1 MGIFEAH
8 FHDSEIKPSIHVGPK
23 DFWTAEE
30 TGGEKAAET
39 DEGTEDE
46 FEFDDEGG
54 PNVLGLV
61 VLSLVFAVVATVVA
75 KKLAGGDDGDE
86 E

>member
-8 FHDSEIKPSIHVGPK
+8 FHDSEIKPSIHIGPK
-23 DFWTAEE
+23 GFGATEDDD
-30 TGGEKAAET
+30 ET
-39 DEGTEDE
+39 DWSE
-46 FEFDDEGG
+46 EFDVDEESEGG
-54 PNVLGLV
+54 PSVLGLV
-61 VLSLVFAVVATVVA
+61 VLSIVFAVVATVVA